1 MLPGTVSDL
10 RWVELHE
17 IEGVGTEPL
26 YHISALRRL
35 KTDPVW
41 NLKHVVAQMA
51 ITVAA
56 LSHSVAPVAS
66 HMGATYP
73 ETYEEGYKDWL
84 RLREKGNTPVCDRTV
99 MICAHL

>member
-1 MLPGTVSDL
+1 
-10 RWVELHE
+10 
-17 IEGVGTEPL
+17 
-26 YHISALRRL
+26 
-35 KTDPVW
+35 
-41 NLKHVVAQMA
+41 
-51 ITVAA
+51 
-56 LSHSVAPVAS
+56 VAS